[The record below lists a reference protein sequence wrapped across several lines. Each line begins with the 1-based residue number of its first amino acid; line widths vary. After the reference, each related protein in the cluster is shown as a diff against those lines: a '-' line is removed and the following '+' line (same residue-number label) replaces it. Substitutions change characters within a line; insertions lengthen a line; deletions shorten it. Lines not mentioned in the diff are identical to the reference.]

1 MVVPD
6 GGNVA
11 TKGPR
16 ECSIV
21 VRGGWERRRHLKQ
34 MPEPWLSAGVV
45 VVVVVEEQVHR
56 PWGFPCQ
63 ECSRSC
69 KEAGVAGAE

>member
-1 MVVPD
+1 MQDLGQGRLGEKETFKAD
-6 GGNVA
+6 GRAVA
-11 TKGPR
+11 LW
-16 ECSIV
+16 
-21 VRGGWERRRHLKQ
+21 GG
-34 MPEPWLSAGVV
+34 V